1 MAQAARVQDP
11 RRNAPLGGMTEIMQ
25 AYAKS
30 AGQAGPPGE
39 GAAARATE
47 PNTRQQGPVSFECRN
62 LSVEFQAKTGA
73 RRVLDELEFDIRK
86 GEFVSILGTSGAGK
100 TTLLRV
106 LGGLL
111 KAAPSSVLT
120 FQGNPVDGPP
130 ERVVTVFQDYSS
142 SLLPW
147 RTVRKNVALGLERKV
162 PEKERQSRVD
172 AVLEMVGLTRNARDY
187 PWQLSGGMQQ
197 RVQIARALAVQ
208 PEVLLM
214 DEPFGSLD
222 AMTKASLQDELSRV
236 QEQTNATIVFITHDI
251 EEAVYLSD
259 RILIIKGVPG
269 RIGHVIDVDLPRPR
283 NQITTK
289 EQPEYLKLRHRV
301 YEAFGEHD

>member
-1 MAQAARVQDP
+1 MENMHPD
-11 RRNAPLGGMTEIMQ
+11 T
-25 AYAKS
+25 KS
-30 AGQAGPPGE
+30 AGQARTPGATAQAAE
-39 GAAARATE
+39 AHAQQQGSAAAGGRRAD
-47 PNTRQQGPVSFECRN
+47 RPVSFDCRD
-62 LSVEFQAKTGA
+62 LTVDFHGKEGT
-73 RRVLDELEFDIRK
+73 RRVLEDLEFGIGK

-111 KAAPSSVLT
+111 KPISTSVLT
-120 FQGNPVDGPP
+120 FQGKPVNGPP
-130 ERVVTVFQDYSS
+130 ERVVTVFQDYAS

-147 RTVRKNVALGLERKV
+147 RTVRRNVALGLERRL
-162 PEKERQSRVD
+162 PSRQRKERVD
-172 AVLEMVGLTRNARDY
+172 QALEMVGLTKNHRDY

-236 QEQTNATIVFITHDI
+236 HEQTNATIVFITHDI

-259 RILIIKGVPG
+259 RILMIKGVPG
-269 RIGHVIDVDLPRPR
+269 RIRHEIGVDLPRPR

-289 EQPEYLKLRHRV
+289 EQPEYLKLRHHV
-301 YEAFGEHD
+301 YEAFGEHV